1 MSSSS
6 GFCIWRPSLDVDS
19 PAVADSTL
27 SPRVLLVDD
36 HEIYRAGL
44 RGLLEEA
51 GIDIVGEAANGE
63 AAVSLVEEKHPNVV
77 IMDLNMPGIGGI
89 EATREITTL
98 SPLTRVIMLT
108 VSSAAPDIT
117 DAVLAG
123 ACGYLL
129 KSATTQEIVNGIGA
143 ASRGDALL
151 SPSVAAKL
159 LDRVREAPVRP
170 EVPDAAQASLTERE
184 IEVLKLLSSGMDNAE
199 IGRTLFIS
207 PSTVKNHISSI
218 LLKLQIENRIQAAV
232 YAVRSGLA

>member
-1 MSSSS
+1 MAEL
-6 GFCIWRPSLDVDS
+6 P
-19 PAVADSTL
+19 

-63 AAVSLVEEKHPNVV
+63 AAIELVEQKHPNVV
-77 IMDLNMPGIGGI
+77 IMDLNMPGMGGI
-89 EATREITTL
+89 EAARQIATL
-98 SPLTRVIMLT
+98 APLTRVIMLT

-129 KSATTQEIVNGIGA
+129 KSATTQEIVTGISA

-151 SPSVAAKL
+151 SPSIAAKL
-159 LDRVREAPVRP
+159 LERVREAPVRP
-170 EVPDAAQASLTERE
+170 NVPDPASASLTDRE
-184 IEVLKLLSSGMDNAE
+184 IEVLRLLSSGMDNAE

-232 YAVRSGLA
+232 YAVRSGLV

>member
-1 MSSSS
+1 
-6 GFCIWRPSLDVDS
+6 V
-19 PAVADSTL
+19 VADSAP

-51 GIDIVGEAANGE
+51 GIDIVGEAPNGE
-63 AAVSLVEEKHPNVV
+63 LALELVEAKHPNVV

-89 EATREITTL
+89 EAARQIATL

-108 VSSAAPDIT
+108 VSSTTPDIT
-117 DAVLAG
+117 DAVVAG

-129 KSATTQEIVNGIGA
+129 KSATTNEIVNGIA
-143 ASRGDALL
+143 AAARGEALL

-159 LDRVREAPVRP
+159 LERVREAPVRP
-170 EVPDAAQASLTERE
+170 NVPDPAAASLTDRE

-232 YAVRSGLA
+232 YAVRSGLV

>member
-1 MSSSS
+1 M
-6 GFCIWRPSLDVDS
+6 LDS
-19 PAVADSTL
+19 AP

-63 AAVSLVEEKHPNVV
+63 GAVSLVEEKHPNVV

-98 SPLTRVIMLT
+98 APLTRVIMLT

-129 KSATTQEIVNGIGA
+129 KSATTQEIVSGISA
-143 ASRGDALL
+143 AARGDALL

-159 LDRVREAPVRP
+159 LERVRETPVRAS
-170 EVPDAAQASLTERE
+170 VPDPASASLTARE
-184 IEVLKLLSSGMDNAE
+184 IEVLRLLSSGMDNAE

>member
-1 MSSSS
+1 LTE
-6 GFCIWRPSLDVDS
+6 PVH
-19 PAVADSTL
+19 

-44 RGLLEEA
+44 RGLLEEQ
-51 GIDIVGEAANGE
+51 GIDIVGEAATGE
-63 AAVSLVEEKHPNVV
+63 DALTLVEAKHPNVV

-89 EATREITTL
+89 EAARRVATL
-98 SPLTRVIMLT
+98 APLARVLMLT
-108 VSSAAPDIT
+108 VSSSQPDIT

-129 KSATTQEIVNGIGA
+129 KSATTADIVTGIRA
-143 ASRGDALL
+143 AAQGESLL

-159 LDRVREAPVRP
+159 LERVREAPARP
-170 EVPDAAQASLTERE
+170 EVPDPAQVSLTDRE
-184 IEVLKLLSSGMDNAE
+184 LEVLRLLASGMDNAE

-232 YAVRSGLA
+232 YAVRSGIV

>member
-1 MSSSS
+1 MPESA
-6 GFCIWRPSLDVDS
+6 P
-19 PAVADSTL
+19 

-44 RGLLEEA
+44 RGLLEEQR
-51 GIDIVGEAANGE
+51 IDIVGEAPSGE
-63 AAVSLVEEKHPNVV
+63 QALELVEAKHPNVV

-89 EATREITTL
+89 EATRRITTVA
-98 SPLTRVIMLT
+98 PLTRVIMLT
-108 VSSAAPDIT
+108 VSSASPDIT

-129 KSATTQEIVNGIGA
+129 KSATTQEIVSGIWA
-143 ASRGDALL
+143 AARGDALL

-159 LDRVREAPVRP
+159 LERVRESPARP
-170 EVPDAAQASLTERE
+170 DVPDPAQASLTDRE
-184 IEVLKLLSSGMDNAE
+184 LEVLRLLSSGMDNAD

-232 YAVRSGLA
+232 YAVRAGLV

>member
-1 MSSSS
+1 MA
-6 GFCIWRPSLDVDS
+6 DS
-19 PAVADSTL
+19 P

-51 GIDIVGEAANGE
+51 GIDIVGEAASGE
-63 AAVSLVEEKHPNVV
+63 AALQLVEEKHPNVV
-77 IMDLNMPGIGGI
+77 IMDLNMPGMGGI
-89 EATREITTL
+89 EAARQISTL
-98 SPLTRVIMLT
+98 APLARVIMLT

-129 KSATTQEIVNGIGA
+129 KSATTAEIVSGIA
-143 ASRGDALL
+143 AAARGDALL

-159 LDRVREAPVRP
+159 LERVREQPVRTT
-170 EVPDAAQASLTERE
+170 VPDPSQASLTDRE
-184 IEVLKLLSSGMDNAE
+184 LEVLRLLSSGMDNAE

-232 YAVRSGLA
+232 YAVRSGLV

>member
-1 MSSSS
+1 M
-6 GFCIWRPSLDVDS
+6 
-19 PAVADSTL
+19 ADGTP

-44 RGLLEEA
+44 RGLLEEQA
-51 GIDIVGEAANGE
+51 IDIVGEASSGE
-63 AAVSLVEEKHPNVV
+63 QALELVEAKHPSVV

-89 EATREITTL
+89 EATRRITTL
-98 SPLTRVIMLT
+98 APLTRVIMLT

-129 KSATTQEIVNGIGA
+129 KSATTQEIVAGIA
-143 ASRGDALL
+143 AAARGDALL

-159 LDRVREAPVRP
+159 LERVREAPARP
-170 EVPDAAQASLTERE
+170 TVPDPAQASLTERE
-184 IEVLKLLSSGMDNAE
+184 IEVLRLLASGMDNAD
-199 IGRTLFIS
+199 IGKTLFIS

-232 YAVRSGLA
+232 YAVRSGLV

>member
-1 MSSSS
+1 M
-6 GFCIWRPSLDVDS
+6 
-19 PAVADSTL
+19 ADTAIN
-27 SPRVLLVDD
+27 PRALLGDD
-36 HEIYRAGL
+36 HEIYRGGL

-63 AAVSLVEEKHPNVV
+63 DALKVVEEKHPSVV

-89 EATREITTL
+89 EATRQITTL
-98 SPLTRVIMLT
+98 APLTRVIMLT

-129 KSATTQEIVNGIGA
+129 KSATTQEIVTGISA
-143 ASRGDALL
+143 AARGDALL

-159 LDRVREAPVRP
+159 LERVRESPARP
-170 EVPDAAQASLTERE
+170 SVPDPTSASLTDRE
-184 IEVLKLLSSGMDNAE
+184 LEVLRLLSSGMDNAE

-232 YAVRSGLA
+232 YAV